1 MATGGFKLS
10 LGGAKG
16 KPGLKAPL
24 EKPAKRRRLALD
36 DDEPEDTNAKQEIT
50 GWDVAE
56 GGAVDANAKK
66 EEPKAPRI
74 IPVQPNR
81 DWREEA
87 QKKHLARSG
96 APPTGNGE
104 DEERREEPK
113 IAFGLV
119 TFDKKDGEGEGADP
133 EPMDVDG
140 EAKVEDTRTEEE
152 KLQAAAFEALVN
164 GKSTN
169 QTVIPISEEEAMKN
183 DIRDAPDAPTL
194 AAYEATPIEGF
205 GAALLRGMGW
215 KDDETQ
221 GQDKGKGK
229 KTAPPEEVKRRPALL
244 GIGAKPESAV
254 GLELS
259 EFNGGKKGQKAPRK
273 AAMQYAPVT
282 LRNKHTGELVTEDQL
297 KERLEKQKESDEK
310 KTRNNTFV
318 GDEDA
323 EDDRR
328 REKRRDRRDDD
339 YEKDRRRDKDRR
351 ARDDKYSDRDRD
363 SRPDKKYR
371 DDDYDDRRRDKK
383 YRDEDYDDRR
393 RDKKHR
399 DDDYDDRRRDKY
411 REKDARRRERSR
423 SPHDEDRRRKQRE
436 RDRRERSVDSSDR
449 RRDKRERRD
458 RDRSR
463 SRDSDSRRKRRRDYE
478 YDREKDDRRSR
489 HKDDKY

>member
-36 DDEPEDTNAKQEIT
+36 DDEPEDTNARQEIT

-56 GGAVDANAKK
+56 GGAVDANAKQ
-66 EEPKAPRI
+66 EEPKAPRV

-87 QKKHLARSG
+87 QKKHLARTG

-119 TFDKKDGEGEGADP
+119 TFDKKDGEGEAADT

-351 ARDDKYSDRDRD
+351 ARDDKYSDRD
-363 SRPDKKYR
+363 SRSDKKYR

-383 YRDEDYDDRR
+383 YRDEDYDN
-393 RDKKHR
+393 
-399 DDDYDDRRRDKY
+399 RRRDKY
-411 REKDARRRERSR
+411 REKDSHRRERSR